1 MARTPIQTA
10 VARYGGFIEVPVDC
24 GPPHGVIDWRFV
36 PGVGATMLAAVDRF
50 QGTDSPLERF
60 RILAD
65 YLVSVVHAE
74 QRDTFSALVESDVL
88 DMETLGAIFQAVRE
102 DASGMDPTQPPSSDG
117 GSSTDGQTS
126 TVGQLPEV

>member
-1 MARTPIQTA
+1 
-10 VARYGGFIEVPVDC
+10 
-24 GPPHGVIDWRFV
+24 
-36 PGVGATMLAAVDRF
+36 MLAAVDRY

-74 QRDTFSALVESDVL
+74 QRDTFSSLVESDVL

-102 DASGMDPTQPPSSDG
+102 DASGMNPTQPPSSDG

-126 TVGQLPEV
+126 TDGQPLAV